1 METMQDLFGRS
12 WWLNG
17 VNQKKIADANY
28 TEATPDEMAQGSVL
42 EMDEKHES
50 DVFVEERARP
60 KV

>member
-17 VNQKKIADANY
+17 VNQKKIADGLYAS
-28 TEATPDEMAQGSVL
+28 ATPDAQGSIL
-42 EMDEKHES
+42 EMDEKYES
-50 DVFVEERARP
+50 DVFVEERARA

>member
-17 VNQKKIADANY
+17 VNQKKIADGLY
-28 TEATPDEMAQGSVL
+28 TSATPDAQRSVL
-42 EMDEKHES
+42 EMDEKYES
-50 DVFVEERARP
+50 DVFVEERARA

>member
-1 METMQDLFGRS
+1 MQDLFGRS

-17 VNQKKIADANY
+17 VNQKKFADANY
-28 TEATPDEMAQGSVL
+28 TGATPDEMTQGSVL

-50 DVFVEERARP
+50 DIYVEERTRT

>member
-17 VNQKKIADANY
+17 VNQKKIADGLY
-28 TEATPDEMAQGSVL
+28 TSATPDAQRSVL
-42 EMDEKHES
+42 EMDEKYES
-50 DVFVEERARP
+50 DLFVEERARA